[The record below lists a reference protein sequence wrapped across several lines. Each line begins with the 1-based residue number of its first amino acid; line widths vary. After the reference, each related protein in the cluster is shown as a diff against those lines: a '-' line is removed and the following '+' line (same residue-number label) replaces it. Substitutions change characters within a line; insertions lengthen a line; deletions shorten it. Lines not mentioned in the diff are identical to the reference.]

1 MSTGSFSGSDMPV
14 TRWGINNNAA
24 VESTNGTFS
33 PTNNFAGDANAQG
46 ALWIPTW
53 SGEVLHAYDQYN
65 MFEGL
70 VDSRTITSGT
80 TVEFPVTGTIAL
92 KDAWEAGEELGGGG
106 SSSTKF
112 SIGLDRRPIAA
123 HFELDNI
130 DVMIQQFEFRSEL
143 ARQAGLTLANERDR
157 QIARLLVKGSQTA
170 SRMHVKA
177 DGTSANVDAAGFDAD
192 YAGTTYY
199 FADGA
204 GSADT
209 LDAVNDDEQGALA
222 ILSAIE
228 AELVK
233 YRELDIPEAGLT
245 VAVDAKMF
253 NQIRRLGIATPAD
266 AAAGMFGQQAQS
278 SPLFG
283 TPTSAPALSGSLSY
297 MGATIVN
304 SNHLPTA
311 EVTSGDA
318 NYQVDARG
326 VKAIM
331 WQRASVASI
340 KKMGLKVDTV
350 EDVRRNTNFTV
361 ASMYSGAGVLRPEL
375 VSVVVDA
382 GVGGGS
388 ATVGDLVGSGRSTQ
402 LPSLA

>member
-33 PTNNFAGDANAQG
+33 PLNNYAGDANAQG

-65 MFEGL
+65 MFEPM
-70 VDSRTITSGT
+70 VDSRVITSGT

-106 SSSTKF
+106 SSTTKF
-112 SIGLDRRPIAA
+112 TIGLDRRPIAA

-157 QIARLLVKGSQTA
+157 QIARLLVKGAQTG
-170 SRMHVKA
+170 SRMHVRTEDPDA
-177 DGTSANVDAAGFDAD
+177 VNVGGFDSR
-192 YAGTTYY
+192 YAGTAYA
-199 FADGA
+199 FSADNSAIDALSGEDGA
-204 GSADT
+204 
-209 LDAVNDDEQGALA
+209 LKILA
-222 ILSAIE
+222 AIE

-233 YRELDIPEAGLT
+233 CRQLDIPEMGLN
-245 VAVDAKMF
+245 VVVNPVMF
-253 NQIRRLGIATPAD
+253 NQIRRLGIATVGD
-266 AAAGMFGQQAQS
+266 TTFGANGT

-283 TPTSAPALSGSLSY
+283 SQTSAPALSGSLSY
-297 MGATIVN
+297 MGATIVS
-304 SNHLPTA
+304 SNHLPTGNKA
-311 EVTSGDA
+311 DGEV
-318 NYQVDARG
+318 NYRVDATG
-326 VKAIM
+326 VVALM
-331 WQRASVASI
+331 FARQGVASI
-340 KKMGLKVDTV
+340 KKQGLKVDSV

-375 VSVVVDA
+375 CSVV
-382 GVGGGS
+382 
-388 ATVGDLVGSGRSTQ
+388 LGSGVVSDVENAY
-402 LPSLA
+402 PNYEDLA